1 MTVTT
6 ETRPL
11 SDDENGPLVLIA
23 TMDDGKVN
31 ALSSSMIVAING
43 AIDEAESNEAIRAMI
58 LTGRDGKFSAG
69 FDLNVMN
76 AGDVSAIVTLV
87 ADGGDLVRRL
97 YGCAVPVI
105 AASTGHA
112 LAAGALMLMGC
123 DVRVSVAGP
132 FKVGL
137 NEVAIGMTLPDWA
150 LTIAEQRLSKRHIQ
164 RAIANARLTDPAA
177 AVDVGFLDA
186 VVSADALLDTAMD
199 EAVAMLSLDPGAY
212 GRTMSGFRKPT
223 LDQMA
228 ADIAADRA
236 GVSS

>member
-6 ETRPL
+6 ETQPL
-11 SDDENGPLVLIA
+11 TDDTTGPLALVA

-31 ALSSSMIVAING
+31 ALSFDMLAALNA
-43 AIDEAESNEAIRAMI
+43 AIDEAEANDDIRAMV

-69 FDLNVMN
+69 FDLGVMN
-76 AGDVSAIVTLV
+76 SGDMSAIVNLV

-97 YGCAVPVI
+97 YGCSVPVI

-123 DVRVSVAGP
+123 DVRVSVDGP

-137 NEVAIGMTLPDWA
+137 NEVAIGMTLPQWA
-150 LTIAEQRLSKRHIQ
+150 HTIAEQRLSKRHIQ
-164 RAIANARLTDPAA
+164 RAIANARLTDPAT
-177 AVDVGFLDA
+177 AVDVGFLDRTVA
-186 VVSADALLDTAMD
+186 ADALHSTALEEAAEMVALDA
-199 EAVAMLSLDPGAY
+199 AAY
-212 GRTMSGFRKPT
+212 ERTMEGFRKPT

-236 GVSS
+236 TA

>member
-6 ETRPL
+6 ELKPL
-11 SDDENGPLVLIA
+11 TDDVAGAQALVA

-31 ALSSSMIVAING
+31 ALSYDMLGALNE
-43 AIDEAESNEAIRAMI
+43 AIDEAEANDAVRAMV
-58 LTGRDGKFSAG
+58 LTGREGKFSAG
-69 FDLNVMN
+69 FDLSVMN
-76 AGDVSAIVTLV
+76 GGDMAAIINLV

-97 YGCAVPVI
+97 YGCAVPVV

-123 DVRVSVAGP
+123 DVRVSVDGP

-150 LTIAEQRLSKRHIQ
+150 HTIAEQRLSKRHIQ

-177 AVDVGFLDA
+177 AVDVGFIDRVVDTDELMASAMAEAAKMVPLDA
-186 VVSADALLDTAMD
+186 A
-199 EAVAMLSLDPGAY
+199 AY
-212 GRTMSGFRKPT
+212 RRTMDGFRRPT

-236 GVSS
+236 AA